1 MSDEPMV
8 EPCAYV
14 RMRRAG
20 WPAARVA
27 EMFSVNI
34 FVVAKAIQDADRAE
48 RGIDRSLIVP
58 VWAKNTH

>member
-1 MSDEPMV
+1 MSDEPKI

-20 WPAARVA
+20 WPAARIA
-27 EMFSVNI
+27 DLFGVNI

-48 RGIDRSLIVP
+48 RGIDRKHIVQ
-58 VWAKNTH
+58 